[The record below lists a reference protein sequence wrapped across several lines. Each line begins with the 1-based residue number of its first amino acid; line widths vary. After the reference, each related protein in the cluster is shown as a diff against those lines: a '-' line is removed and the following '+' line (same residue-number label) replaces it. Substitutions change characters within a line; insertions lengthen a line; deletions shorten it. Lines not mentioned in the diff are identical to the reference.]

1 MIEDE
6 MYGIIPREKSDA
18 CANAPPTN
26 VLNKPK
32 SEFSRLVKAP
42 ARASPSTPGIGICA
56 PIRTMMRIL
65 TVKRILLR
73 SSGITKTLL
82 IFLYYFQNIF
92 NYVIPRKFFNHQ
104 A

>member
-1 MIEDE
+1 MIPKEN
-6 MYGIIPREKSDA
+6 KDA
-18 CANAPPTN
+18 FWNAPPTK
-26 VLNKPK
+26 VLNNPNR
-32 SEFSRLVKAP
+32 EFCKLVNAP

-82 IFLYYFQNIF
+82 NLSITVL
-92 NYVIPRKFFNHQ
+92 
-104 A
+104 